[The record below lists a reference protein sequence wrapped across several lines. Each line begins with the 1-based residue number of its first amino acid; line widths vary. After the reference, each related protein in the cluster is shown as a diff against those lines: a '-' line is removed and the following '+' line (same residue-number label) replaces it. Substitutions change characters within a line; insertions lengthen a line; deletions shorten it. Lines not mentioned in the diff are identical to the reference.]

1 MGMVEKNVLKEK
13 YIERLNK
20 IFEEKGWKK
29 EENEISYFDRFCE
42 RLAKLE
48 TDEDRDFILELT
60 KDYLLVTLDKYE
72 KYLIQVMENFFKEE
86 SKNLEKIDTIH
97 IFPLINEEDLNKI
110 KSSKVMLYLLQGIF
124 LKNVFLKYSYKK
136 QLLLCSKIE
145 DLENNKDEIKYLILI
160 DDYIGSGETTL
171 DCIRLLKENKINTD
185 NCSIITLVVQKTG
198 FDTIVSQERNIKIY
212 YAIKMKKGI
221 TDKYP
226 SNEIRNKIEQ
236 MKKISKLFVKKRRK
250 YLYLGYKA
258 SEGLVSMIRTP
269 NNTFPFFWYK
279 TKDGEYGPFS
289 RDEAIKFMEIKEEYK
304 DVKK

>member
-1 MGMVEKNVLKEK
+1 MGMIEKNVLKEK

-86 SKNLEKIDTIH
+86 SKKLEKIDTIH

-124 LKNVFLKYSYKK
+124 LKNVFLKYFYKK

-171 DCIRLLKENKINTD
+171 DCIRLLKEKKINTD
-185 NCSIITLVVQKTG
+185 NCSIITLVVQETG
-198 FDTIVSQERNIKIY
+198 FDTIFSQEKNIKIY

>member
-1 MGMVEKNVLKEK
+1 
-13 YIERLNK
+13 
-20 IFEEKGWKK
+20 
-29 EENEISYFDRFCE
+29 
-42 RLAKLE
+42 
-48 TDEDRDFILELT
+48 
-60 KDYLLVTLDKYE
+60 
-72 KYLIQVMENFFKEE
+72 MENFFKEE

-136 QLLLCSKIE
+136 QLLLYSKIE
-145 DLENNKDEIKYLILI
+145 DLGNNKDEIEYLILI

-212 YAIKMKKGI
+212 YAIKMERGI

-289 RDEAIKFMEIKEEYK
+289 RDEAIKFMEIREEYK